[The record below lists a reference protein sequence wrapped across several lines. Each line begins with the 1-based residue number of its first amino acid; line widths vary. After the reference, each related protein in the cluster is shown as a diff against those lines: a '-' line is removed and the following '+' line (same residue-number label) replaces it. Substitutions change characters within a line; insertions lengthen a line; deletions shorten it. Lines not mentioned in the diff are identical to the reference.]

1 VEEAAGE
8 MRTVPSSCA
17 MSWPNLYAM
26 VDLSRE
32 KSNRVFDE
40 LANWEAVLQGSSLAD
55 PAPATKAKRERVD
68 ASVKSGEAV

>member
-1 VEEAAGE
+1 
-8 MRTVPSSCA
+8 
-17 MSWPNLYAM
+17 M

-32 KSNRVFDE
+32 KSNRIFDE